1 MEPIYEY
8 LEINT
13 KDIWPFEADSY
24 LKSQR
29 TDEQIYNL
37 RNILEHL
44 IVSKRS
50 IQVDNNQLITIQPF
64 VTIED
69 YDNGLA
75 KEYWV
80 RHINE
85 LSETKSQADRVRLG
99 YFNILDRKGIDSF
112 FSYEQD
118 IEIDKTNDQFDFW
131 FALKL
136 SQYDKGLKHIPTFL
150 EYQLK
155 RNFEMDKKSFDD
167 FLQIIEVQYTDEII
181 SNRVMK
187 IVRNWIIKKYE
198 EQNRY
203 GQYLGKNRTFCFN
216 KLKEDSLFTEKSEVL
231 IIVTDFL
238 DALRRSSFI
247 DSKLKGKEFIRFF
260 EPKEFEQQERFEW
273 LESNDLLKRFILQ
286 LANSGVIVT
295 LKGKDKWLIARDCFV
310 KKRNNE
316 ISNYD
321 PEKLENSSGKESSK
335 SELLE
340 KEIKNF
346 VAKIKKLL

>member
-1 MEPIYEY
+1 MEPLYDYLAINTLDVWSFESREY
-8 LEINT
+8 LSG
-13 KDIWPFEADSY
+13 K
-24 LKSQR
+24 R

-37 RNILEHL
+37 QNILERQIL
-44 IVSKRS
+44 ISRREQ
-50 IQVDNNQLITIQPF
+50 INRNQR
-64 VTIED
+64 VTIEPIITIKD
-69 YDNGLA
+69 YDQGIN

-80 RHINE
+80 RHVNDLLGAKT
-85 LSETKSQADRVRLG
+85 LSDRVNLG
-99 YFNILDRKGIDSF
+99 FFNVLDQGLDSF
-112 FSYEQD
+112 FSFEQNL
-118 IEIDKTNDQFDFW
+118 EIDITNDQFDFW

-136 SQYDKGLKHIPTFL
+136 SQFDTGLKHIPTFL

-155 RNFEMDKKSFDD
+155 KNFEMDKKSFDD

-187 IVRNWIIKKYE
+187 IIRIWIIKKYE

-216 KLKEDSLFTEKSEVL
+216 KLKEDSLFTEKSDVL

-247 DSKLKGKEFIRFF
+247 DSKIKGKEFIRFF
-260 EPKEFEQQERFEW
+260 EPKEFEQQDRFEW